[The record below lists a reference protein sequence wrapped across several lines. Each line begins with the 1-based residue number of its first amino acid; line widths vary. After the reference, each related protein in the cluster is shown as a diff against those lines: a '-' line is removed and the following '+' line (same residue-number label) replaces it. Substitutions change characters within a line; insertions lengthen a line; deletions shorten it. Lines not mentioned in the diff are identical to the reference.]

1 MKPARPRPSSRK
13 PASARDTLDQTT
25 ALATTVSCNTTSVA
39 VNQDVRIQGSN
50 VVSSQ
55 GTQVLTGRDLS
66 IEAATDTRHE
76 THAYIEKQSGLFS
89 GGGFSI
95 TIGTQQQKTDQVSK
109 RPSITCLNQ
118 SRSTARAITE

>member
-1 MKPARPRPSSRK
+1 
-13 PASARDTLDQTT
+13 
-25 ALATTVSCNTTSVA
+25 LATTVSGNTTSVA

-95 TIGTQQQKTDQVSK
+95 TIGTQQKKTDQVSK
-109 RPSITCLNQ
+109 RPSITYLNQ
-118 SRSTARAITE
+118 SRSTARTITE